1 MMNQSAPL
9 IYLEARMPHQEA
21 SVTTSES
28 TMEEVKTERSLITLP
43 NVTRPLL
50 DLTRMRETQVL
61 LMKVTTPLYK
71 SNPE

>member
-1 MMNQSAPL
+1 
-9 IYLEARMPHQEA
+9 MPHQEA